1 MLSSIS
7 VAKVMDKKIKIG
19 ENFCTRKLLFGLEH
33 TSSLY
38 GQYSP
43 ADRARELFKSTLNR
57 ERLVV

>member
-1 MLSSIS
+1 
-7 VAKVMDKKIKIG
+7 MDKKIKIG

-43 ADRARELFKSTLNR
+43 VDQARELFKSTLNR